1 MHFHLPKPLQG
12 WREFAGEVGIIV
24 IGVLIALGAEQ
35 VVETIHWRSQAH
47 ETEQT
52 LRAEIQ
58 DSLNSVAQRRTLDG
72 CLRRQLIALRDA
84 AIGRGPLP
92 QGTAPGDGSRV
103 IPDAYA
109 TPWRAWAQGSWQS
122 AIASGVL
129 NHVPPNRL
137 SAYSQAYKAIEDL
150 DGIVRQERLTKGSLA
165 PLALGPPAAATAS
178 TVLTAVTNL
187 DRNRADML
195 VAGGDLI
202 AAAAALGIKP
212 DVRKTQSQVAIF
224 KQRYPVCR

>member
-1 MHFHLPKPLQG
+1 MQFHLPKPLHG

-24 IGVLIALGAEQ
+24 IGVLIALGAQQ
-35 VVETIHWRSQAH
+35 VVETIHWGSQAH

-58 DSLNSVAQRRTLDG
+58 DSLNSVAERRTLDG
-72 CLRRQLIALRDA
+72 CLRWQLIALRAA
-84 AIGRGPLP
+84 AIGRGPP
-92 QGTAPGDGSRV
+92 PKGTVAGDGSRE

-129 NHVPPNRL
+129 NHVSPSRL

-150 DGIVRQERLTKGSLA
+150 DGIVRQERLTKGALA
-165 PLALGPPAAATAS
+165 PLALGPAAAVTAS
-178 TVLTAVTNL
+178 SVLTAVTNL

-202 AAAAALGIKP
+202 SAAAVLGIKP
-212 DVRKTQSQVAIF
+212 DASKAQS
-224 KQRYPVCR
+224 